1 MSAESEVI
9 EHSFTVADATVT
21 RFGFGIP
28 LIAGNHSYWA
38 DRVKRFTN
46 ADDMTLSP
54 YNMPKTHAIY
64 KAAQKLKS
72 QTPAPPEFKVGK
84 LLGAITQS
92 VELVPGTPA
101 AGDVYS
107 ASVDGNAISVT
118 ADVAPSVAEICTAL
132 ATAISAVADVTAV
145 DGTTKV
151 TVNGDTAGLMH
162 SFESL
167 SANLTLKDVTALP
180 SPTPSTDLAAIRAA
194 DGDWYGLSLVN
205 GGLASIEDAAAWA
218 ETQKVLYIAQTSDS
232 GVPQSS
238 VTSDVAS
245 AIKTAGYHRTGVLF
259 HERTVE
265 QQPAAGWLG
274 VMLPKL
280 PGPATWAN
288 KSIAGVD
295 VSPLTD
301 DARGALNTK
310 RCNYYVAIK
319 GLGFTLH
326 GNAGS
331 NRRLGLTVILDW
343 FDVGVS
349 DRVILM
355 LHNNDNVPFTNKGI
369 ELARSQVEGQILEG
383 IKLGLIDGEQAHFV
397 TAPKVEDVNP
407 VDKAN
412 AVLGDIAYS
421 YVAVL
426 GIEKVRIKG
435 VVRV

>member
-1 MSAESEVI
+1 
-9 EHSFTVADATVT
+9 
-21 RFGFGIP
+21 
-28 LIAGNHSYWA
+28 
-38 DRVKRFTN
+38 
-46 ADDMTLSP
+46 
-54 YNMPKTHAIY
+54 
-64 KAAQKLKS
+64 
-72 QTPAPPEFKVGK
+72 
-84 LLGAITQS
+84 
-92 VELVPGTPA
+92 
-101 AGDVYS
+101 
-107 ASVDGNAISVT
+107 
-118 ADVAPSVAEICTAL
+118 
-132 ATAISAVADVTAV
+132 
-145 DGTTKV
+145 
-151 TVNGDTAGLMH
+151 LMH